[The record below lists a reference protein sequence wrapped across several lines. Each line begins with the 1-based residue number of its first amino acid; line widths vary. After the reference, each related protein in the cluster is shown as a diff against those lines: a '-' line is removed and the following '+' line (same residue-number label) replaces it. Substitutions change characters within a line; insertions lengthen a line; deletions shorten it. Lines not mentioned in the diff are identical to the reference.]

1 MKESITNELEEHLN
15 KLKINR
21 ESDNKEDDKKFYFN
35 IEKSPNKI
43 EEIKDELNMDFP
55 ND

>member
-21 ESDNKEDDKKFYFN
+21 ESDNNEADEKFNLKVERSPNLIEEMKEDLN
-35 IEKSPNKI
+35 IE
-43 EEIKDELNMDFP
+43 FP
-55 ND
+55 SD